1 MVEEKQGALGR
12 GIRLGKIGLSLT
24 GSYLAYQL
32 QNIFLGSAG
41 RHKRRQSF
49 RKKASHRARKELES
63 LKGPAMKVGQILSMM
78 GHVLPEEVI
87 EELSHLQ
94 GRAPGM
100 HPTMARA
107 QFKSAL
113 GKYPEEMFREFE
125 ESPFAAASL
134 GQVHRATTKN
144 GERVAVKIQ
153 YPAIRT
159 AIENDFKLLRSAT
172 IPGRLSGFFPDSL
185 IDEVQTGFLRETDY
199 LDEAR
204 NIEFFRQQFAP
215 FDYIELPQV
224 YPKLSNERILTMSL
238 LRGVHIDEFLA
249 KKPSSRIRNRLG
261 YQLAELY
268 HFQLRQARAF
278 HADPHPGNYLFRED
292 GTIGLV
298 DFGCVKFSS
307 PGLAQL
313 ADCFISRAWLGG
325 EAEFNR
331 MIPLILGP
339 NASAKSAQARRIM
352 NAIIDFYNLIFPTDT
367 PGENEVDFGD
377 IKFMRTL
384 TGLWDVAVRNKFVN
398 PEFAFASR
406 AELGLYNLLH
416 KLSAKVD
423 TAKIR
428 AHVTQLQSSL
438 SKAGSTNA
446 QLRL

>member
-1 MVEEKQGALGR
+1 MVEEKQGVLGR
-12 GIRLGKIGLSLT
+12 GMRLGKIGLSLT

-32 QNIFLGSAG
+32 QNVLFGSTE

-49 RKKASHRARKELES
+49 HKKASRRARKELEL

-87 EELSHLQ
+87 EELSQLQ

-107 QFKSAL
+107 QFKTAL
-113 GKYPEEMFREFE
+113 GKYPEEMFREFD

-134 GQVHRATTKN
+134 GQVHRAVTKN

-159 AIENDFKLLRSAT
+159 AIENDFKLLRSAS
-172 IPGRLSGFFPDSL
+172 IPGRLTGFFPDSL
-185 IDEVQTGFLRETDY
+185 INEVQTGFLKETNY
-199 LDEAR
+199 LNEAR
-204 NIEFFRQQFAP
+204 NIEFFRQQFTP

-238 LRGVHIDEFLA
+238 LEGVHIEDFLA
-249 KKPSSRIRNRLG
+249 TKPSARIRNLIG
-261 YQLAELY
+261 YRLAELY

-307 PGLAQL
+307 PALAQL
-313 ADCFISRAWLGG
+313 ADSFFCRAWLGG

-331 MIPLILGP
+331 MIPLILGA
-339 NASAKSAQARRIM
+339 NASSKSPQARRILK
-352 NAIIDFYNLIFPTDT
+352 AIIEFYNLVFPTDT
-367 PGENEVDFGD
+367 PGEHDVDFGD

-416 KLSAKVD
+416 KLGARVD
-423 TAKIR
+423 TAKLR
-428 AHVTQLQSSL
+428 QHVTELQKKL
-438 SKAGSTNA
+438 PPLKLGGTGP
-446 QLRL
+446 Q